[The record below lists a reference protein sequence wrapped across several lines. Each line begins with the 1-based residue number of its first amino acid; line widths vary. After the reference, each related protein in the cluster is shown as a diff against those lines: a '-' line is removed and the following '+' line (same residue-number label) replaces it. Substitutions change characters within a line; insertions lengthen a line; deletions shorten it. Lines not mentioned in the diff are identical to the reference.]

1 MKDNKVRIY
10 YLFLGIGIGLVLGI
24 IINFVNP
31 NVKYIGYSEGEI
43 KQMARGLGMYE
54 LDEVFKINKVFNEEI
69 EKSREGESENSQV
82 SNLKEEKPIENETKT
97 QQEKAEE
104 EKSDSQKQY
113 YIEFIIEEGQS
124 SEEIINNLLKENII
138 DDKEEFR
145 NLVYR
150 RKSDRMLKY
159 GIFYIPQGAS
169 HDAIID
175 ILTK

>member
-69 EKSREGESENSQV
+69 EKSREGESEV
-82 SNLKEEKPIENETKT
+82 SNLEEEKAIENETKN
-97 QQEKAEE
+97 QQEKTEE

-124 SEEIINNLLKENII
+124 SEEIINNLLTENII